1 MESQWEDC
9 SYRIESLNILLFL
22 TTSLDEAVKGIQR
35 KLGEKIVDL
44 DEVRQEI
51 GEILDNLSKSLDQ
64 ELPTLPMYG
73 ITRLDKLVKEKRNE
87 EWNQLRQNVDD
98 MRMQLGGTIED
109 LVSELEDFKFRLKT
123 LAVEVSLM
131 EIV

>member
-22 TTSLDEAVKGIQR
+22 TTSLDEAVKDIKR
-35 KLGEKIVDL
+35 KIGEKIVDL

-64 ELPTLPMYG
+64 ELPTLPTHG
-73 ITRLDKLVKEKRNE
+73 ITRLDKLVKEMRNE
-87 EWNQLRQNVDD
+87 EWNQLRQNVNG
-98 MRMQLGGTIED
+98 MRMQQGGTIEN

-123 LAVEVSLM
+123 LAVEVS
-131 EIV
+131 

>member
-22 TTSLDEAVKGIQR
+22 TTSLDKAVKGIQR
-35 KLGEKIVDL
+35 KIGEKIVDL

-64 ELPTLPMYG
+64 ELPTLPTHG

-87 EWNQLRQNVDD
+87 EWNQLRQNVND
-98 MRMQLGGTIED
+98 MRMQRGGTIED
-109 LVSELEDFKFRLKT
+109 LVSELEDYKFRLKT
-123 LAVEVSLM
+123 LAVEVS
-131 EIV
+131 